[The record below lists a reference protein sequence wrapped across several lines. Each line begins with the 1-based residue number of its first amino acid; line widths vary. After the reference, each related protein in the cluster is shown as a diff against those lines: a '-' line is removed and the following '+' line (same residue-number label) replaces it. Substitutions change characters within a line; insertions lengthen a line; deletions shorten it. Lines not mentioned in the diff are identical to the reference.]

1 MATINLPVTKTDKPA
16 RRNRLICCVA
26 VGKSK
31 RYSSN
36 LVDLGGCHF
45 DPLED
50 GAVVRVLLGQSQN
63 LPCPSFSKG
72 AIYGEVV
79 QYKGY
84 RRQDDF
90 NGFDFLLIRGGCE
103 HAETRFGLLRRCR
116 ASVRDA
122 GLPADDRVTGRA
134 TPVYLIISNLPRI
147 NRAFPVARRAHG
159 KGRIRPIR
167 TVYARRPDE
176 LPECIEYQRS
186 ARRSRH
192 RPSWSID
199 RHSL

>member
-36 LVDLGGCHF
+36 LVDLGGSHF

-50 GAVVRVLLGQSQN
+50 GAVVRVPLGHSQN

-72 AIYGEVV
+72 AIYSEVV

-84 RRQDDF
+84 RRQD
-90 NGFDFLLIRGGCE
+90 
-103 HAETRFGLLRRCR
+103 
-116 ASVRDA
+116 V
-122 GLPADDRVTGRA
+122 
-134 TPVYLIISNLPRI
+134 
-147 NRAFPVARRAHG
+147 
-159 KGRIRPIR
+159 
-167 TVYARRPDE
+167 
-176 LPECIEYQRS
+176 
-186 ARRSRH
+186 
-192 RPSWSID
+192 
-199 RHSL
+199 